1 MKAVEFTGLQN
12 KTALEEFEDTD
23 YFVTIYSSF
32 SLKSPLIRGV
42 TAYANFI
49 HPLRQKLQAH
59 FNFFRELGR
68 PVTFC
73 LFNENC
79 TLFEVDTQK
88 DLDDLYYYLTLSNPY
103 KLEIKPTLK
112 LVHEEINPREL
123 ALVYKVLDSTHSHRE
138 GVAVVIKEFN
148 NEEYEQDGFTI
159 TPVCLPYKIPIDW
172 VHDYTYLQGVYDL
185 TNEVSIVRAIYYQ
198 AYTSDALKEEVEKKL
213 GSGIPSVL
221 IQFITEGVQ

>member
-1 MKAVEFTGLQN
+1 MKSVEFTGLKN
-12 KTALEEFEDTD
+12 KTVSEELKDTD

-32 SLKSPLIRGV
+32 SLRSPLTRGI

-73 LFNENC
+73 LLNENC
-79 TLFEVDTQK
+79 TLFEVDSQE
-88 DLDDLYYYLTLSNPY
+88 DLEDLYSYITLCNPY
-103 KLEIKPTLK
+103 KSEIKPTLK
-112 LVHEEINPREL
+112 LVHEEINPKEL
-123 ALVYKVLDSTHSHRE
+123 ALLYKVIDSTDKE
-138 GVAVVIKEFN
+138 GIAVVIKQFN

-159 TPVCLPYKIPIDW
+159 TPVCLPYKIPRDC
-172 VHDYTYLQGVYDL
+172 VHDFTYTQGTDNL
-185 TNEVSIVRAIYYQ
+185 TKEVSLARVVYYQ
-198 AYTSDALKEEVEKKL
+198 AYTSEALKAEVEKEL
-213 GSGIPSVL
+213 NSGVPSSL